1 MIYNEVCRRTF
12 FIILDHMH
20 TQFVVLGER
29 SEMANAAQA
38 TNEHYIYINM
48 KQIILPTDRHLTA
61 TLMLTLMTKPTKPEF
76 YSAAS
81 PVNVNKLCTVT
92 NSNRYLGLLSLL

>member
-38 TNEHYIYINM
+38 TNEYYIDINM
-48 KQIILPTDRHLTA
+48 KQTVLPTDRHLTA

-76 YSAAS
+76 YSAR
-81 PVNVNKLCTVT
+81 VQRQRK
-92 NSNRYLGLLSLL
+92 